1 MDWSRSWILVDNVRL
16 PRERAGSS
24 ANRVGSLAKRTRAA
38 AKRAG
43 SLTKRAGFL
52 AKRAGSLTKR
62 AGFLA
67 KRAGSLT
74 KRAGFLAKRAGSL
87 TKRAGSHSKRAG
99 STSIAQLTSPRT
111 KNQREN
117 WHLPVLP
124 LVFIFNHPRNTAPDF
139 SFNAESTLS

>member
-24 ANRVGSLAKRTRAA
+24 ANRVGSLAKRARAS
-38 AKRAG
+38 AKRAGFLAKRVG

-52 AKRAGSLTKR
+52 AKRAGS
-62 AGFLA
+62 
-67 KRAGSLT
+67 
-74 KRAGFLAKRAGSL
+74 
-87 TKRAGSHSKRAG
+87 HSKRAG
-99 STSIAQLTSPRT
+99 STSNAKLTSPRT

-124 LVFIFNHPRNTAPDF
+124 LVFIYNHPRNTAPDF
-139 SFNAESTLS
+139 SFNAASTLS